1 MLCVGDKAEYSYA
14 PWGRQRDP
22 VTLAPCAPGEEP
34 ELMFGRG
41 YTGHEHLPEYG
52 LIHMNARLYDPQT
65 GRFLSPD
72 PYVQDP
78 ANTQSYNRY
87 AYALNN
93 PLKYTDPSGEAIY
106 TTNNSDEWKRLIRF
120 LAAGGTL
127 DDFDHSGW
135 TMLDGTGAW
144 GAFGFDDLNDTG
156 YELITGFLAGGTIQ
170 QTGEASYSLGEL
182 SVLPDEYNFGCRR
195 NYFGQYGEPYCE

>member
-1 MLCVGDKAEYSYA
+1 MMQAEYSYD

-22 VTLAPCAPGEEP
+22 VTLAPCAPGKEP

-78 ANTQSYNRY
+78 GEHAELQPLCVCAEQS
-87 AYALNN
+87 
-93 PLKYTDPSGEAIY
+93 
-106 TTNNSDEWKRLIRF
+106 
-120 LAAGGTL
+120 AAV
-127 DDFDHSGW
+127 
-135 TMLDGTGAW
+135 
-144 GAFGFDDLNDTG
+144 
-156 YELITGFLAGGTIQ
+156 Y
-170 QTGEASYSLGEL
+170 
-182 SVLPDEYNFGCRR
+182 
-195 NYFGQYGEPYCE
+195 